1 LAAYQSVLNPQSGSL
16 GNAGSAGNAGNG
28 GERWEVRGERWEV
41 RGVYPLPA
49 LSAFPVFVLQSDPEL
64 WNKARSIK

>member
-28 GERWEVRGERWEV
+28 GERWEVRGGRWEV
-41 RGVYPLPA
+41 FIRCRRCRRSRCLFCRAIPSCGIRR
-49 LSAFPVFVLQSDPEL
+49 VLL
-64 WNKARSIK
+64 N